1 MKEQFSNIH
10 NIDLKLLRVFQSVV
24 RHNGFSAAQQH
35 LGLTQAT
42 ISNHM
47 LNLESRLGVV
57 LCERG
62 RKGFSLTSQGKL
74 VHAAM
79 LDLLGSIENFRG
91 AVGAAKGELIGALH
105 FGTVD
110 AMYTNTEFTIAKAI
124 AEFAKIAPA
133 VSLDIDIASPQD
145 LIQGLLN
152 SRYHIILTP
161 MGDLPKSMKTIA
173 VATEG
178 QQLYCS
184 ATHAL
189 FNTPEEAITK
199 AMLKEYPFAG
209 RSYMSTDSIC
219 GVDFD
224 WKGITAHMEST
235 AILIESGSY
244 IGFLPVHFADRWVR
258 RNQMRA
264 LRPDIMNFDDTFKI
278 AYRHREPNLAA
289 TYFAE
294 CVGKLSSQSNLSI

>member
-1 MKEQFSNIH
+1 MKTQLSNIH
-10 NIDLKLLRVFQSVV
+10 NVDLKLLRVFQSVV

-47 LNLESRLGVV
+47 HSLETRLGVV

-62 RKGFSLTSQGKL
+62 RRGFSLTSQGKL

-79 LDLLGSIENFRG
+79 LDLLGSIENFKS
-91 AVGAAKGELIGALH
+91 AVGAAKEELIGALH

-110 AMYTNTEFTIAKAI
+110 AMYTNTDFPISNAV

-145 LIQGLLN
+145 LMQGLLN
-152 SRYHIILTP
+152 GRYHIILTP
-161 MGDLPKSMKTIA
+161 SANLPKSMKAITVA
-173 VATEG
+173 VEC
-178 QQLYCS
+178 QQLYCGES
-184 ATHAL
+184 HPL
-189 FNTPEEAITK
+189 FDTPDEAITP
-199 AMLKEYPFAG
+199 AMLKAYPFSG
-209 RSYMSTDSIC
+209 RSYMDVTTIC

-224 WKGITAHMEST
+224 WKAITAHMEST
-235 AILIESGSY
+235 ALLIASGHY
-244 IGFLPVHFADRWVR
+244 IGFLPDHFAERWTR
-258 RNQMRA
+258 RKQMRA
-264 LRPDIMNFDDTFKI
+264 LRPDIMKFDDTFNI

-289 TYFAE
+289 TCFAE
-294 CVGKLSSQSNLSI
+294 CIEKILPATLT